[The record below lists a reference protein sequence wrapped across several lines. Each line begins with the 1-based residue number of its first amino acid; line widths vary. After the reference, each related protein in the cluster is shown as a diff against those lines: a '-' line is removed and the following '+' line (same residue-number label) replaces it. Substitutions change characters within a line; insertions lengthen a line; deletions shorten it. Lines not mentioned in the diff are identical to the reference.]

1 MLVILAVV
9 IALAGAGGGLGLWLG
24 SGSGPPTSGLPVLW
38 RHDRPV
44 SDCLK
49 SYDAVPW
56 TTDGLAVMCS
66 GAASLVAFRPG
77 TGTVAWTW
85 TMPKSSGVP
94 DIDSLSTSTDDGIG
108 VIQYTY
114 GIEGQAYLAGIDI
127 RDGRQLWSLP
137 EAPEVGGA
145 IWVGAGR
152 FIVLN
157 PVGRHSLT
165 GLAAYDIATG
175 RRDWST
181 ATRPIP
187 SSAGCTIR
195 DAAIAAPWI
204 YAVAACG
211 ADRAGRLYQ
220 MSLHDGTVL
229 ARAALK
235 DRTCQAARDSP
246 TVWAVP
252 GYVLSGCDPAPS
264 TGPDV
269 EVIPAGGTRQI
280 ALSWAGHPSY
290 LDYLSDDLYP
300 PDMAVSGSSL
310 YLGLSLLTPKNQDVN
325 LIAAIDLPTARVRWF
340 KSVSIPGEDPN
351 SVTYPVNLVGASPGG
366 VLDVIENI
374 SSNATEMTGLSSVTL
389 SVLSASD
396 GAMTYGPGA
405 TYPGGIDDQPVY
417 WLDGRVLLSA
427 HGCALAACPGNS
439 VTDTITAYD
448 AGSWP
453 G

>member
-1 MLVILAVV
+1 MFVILAVV
-9 IALAGAGGGLGLWLG
+9 IALAGVGGGLGLWLG

-56 TTDGLAVMCS
+56 TADRLEVMCS

-77 TGTVAWTW
+77 PGTVAWKW
-85 TMPKSSGVP
+85 TMPKSAGVP

-114 GIEGQAYLAGIDI
+114 GINGLAYLAGIDI
-127 RDGRQLWSLP
+127 RDGRELWSLP
-137 EAPEVGGA
+137 EAPAVGGA
-145 IWVGAGR
+145 IWVGGGR

-165 GLAAYDIATG
+165 GLAVYDIATG
-175 RRDWST
+175 QPDWST
-181 ATRPIP
+181 ATRPVP

-195 DAAIAAPWI
+195 DAAIVAPWI

-211 ADRAGRLYQ
+211 ADRADRLYQ
-220 MSLHDGTVL
+220 MSLRDGAVL

-252 GYVLSGCDPAPS
+252 GYVLSGCDAAPS

-280 ALSWAGHPSY
+280 PLSWAGHPRY

-325 LIAAIDLPTARVRWF
+325 LIAAIDLPAARVRWF
-340 KSVSIPGEDPN
+340 KRVSIPGEAPG

-374 SSNATEMTGLSSVTL
+374 SSNATELTGLSSVTL

-405 TYPGGIDDQPVY
+405 TYPGGINDQPVY

-448 AGSWP
+448 TGSWP